1 MDFQQN
7 PSGFFWFCARAIC
20 QVLCQVKLLYKF
32 HRALCPCKLLQ
43 LAVDA
48 IGLQIRLE
56 KIASDLGMKR
66 SKVE

>member
-7 PSGFFWFCARAIC
+7 PSGFFWFCAREIC
-20 QVLCQVKLLYKF
+20 QVKRLYKF